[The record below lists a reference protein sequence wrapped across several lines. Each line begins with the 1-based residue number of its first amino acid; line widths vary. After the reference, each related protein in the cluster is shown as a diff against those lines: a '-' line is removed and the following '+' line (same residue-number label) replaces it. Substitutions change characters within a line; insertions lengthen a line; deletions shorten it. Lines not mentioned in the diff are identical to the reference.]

1 LRKTIGMFTWSK
13 LMTHSL
19 RKIEQNETNDVV
31 SFPTGIDLWDKNGG
45 IRSQEIS
52 LLVAH
57 KHSGSTSMALQ
68 IALRNVDEGTP
79 VLYVSSDISPE
90 LFMYKI
96 MLQRAKESIPS
107 FHEVTHDVLYWDS
120 LCLKYLED
128 LHSRPLYFQEF
139 KEPELHFA
147 MEGILKFRD
156 KHPRG
161 LIIIDKLK
169 HNYLDGKL
177 SPDLLK
183 LFLGGLKESMLG
195 KERGV
200 LIVTSTACD
209 MIDFSY
215 GKFPSLLSIFNWPIF
230 AEYSRRVFML
240 RKDINAWMNTDY
252 FSPDFL
258 FASGVAITAD
268 SRVRDEEDLVYY
280 HSSHYQFYC
289 KTNPVVRPLDEDDLD
304 SPF

>member
-1 LRKTIGMFTWSK
+1 MFTWSK

-19 RKIEQNETNDVV
+19 RRIEQNETNDVV

-68 IALRNVDEGTP
+68 IALKNIDEGMP

-96 MLQRAKESIPS
+96 MLQRAKEVIPS

-139 KEPELHFA
+139 KEPEVHYA

-177 SPDLLK
+177 SPELLK
-183 LFLGGLKESMLG
+183 LFLGGLKETMLG

-200 LIVTSTACD
+200 LVVTSTACD

-230 AEYSRRVFML
+230 AEYSSRVFML
-240 RKDINAWMNTDY
+240 RKDINAWMNIDY
-252 FSPDFL
+252 FRPDFL

-268 SRVRDEEDLVYY
+268 SRVRDEEELVYY
-280 HSSHYQFYC
+280 HSSHNQFYN
-289 KTNPVVRPLDEDDLD
+289 KTNPMVKPLDEDD

>member
-1 LRKTIGMFTWSK
+1 MFNWSK
-13 LMTHSL
+13 LMSHSL
-19 RKIEQNETNDVV
+19 RKIEQNENNDVV

-68 IALRNVDEGTP
+68 IALKNVDEGIP

-139 KEPELHFA
+139 KEPEVHFA

-156 KHPRG
+156 KHPKG

-169 HNYLDGKL
+169 YNYLDGKL
-177 SPDLLK
+177 SPELLK
-183 LFLGGLKESMLG
+183 LFLGGLKETMLG

-200 LIVTSTACD
+200 LVVTSTTCD

-230 AEYSRRVFML
+230 AEHASRIFML
-240 RKDINAWMNTDY
+240 RKDINAWMHTDY

-258 FASGVAITAD
+258 FASGVAITGD

-280 HSSHYQFYC
+280 HSSHYQFYN
-289 KTNPVVRPLDEDDLD
+289 KSNPVIKPLDDDD